1 MKSVNI
7 LGLSIHVNSVETTL
21 QDMKIYCSTKK
32 TFMVGMKLSSVKNV
46 MKYSQKNPAF
56 KDTLMELFMKMGAVK
71 MHAMFM
77 MLTFVQKENC

>member
-7 LGLSIHVNSVETTL
+7 LGLSIRVISVETTL

-32 TFMVGMKLSSVKNV
+32 TFMVGMKVSSVKNV
-46 MKYSQKNPAF
+46 TKYSQRNPAF
-56 KDTLMELFMKMGAVK
+56 KDTLTDLFMKMGAVK
-71 MHAMFM
+71 LDAIFV

>member
-7 LGLSIHVNSVETTL
+7 LGLSIRVISVETTL

-32 TFMVGMKLSSVKNV
+32 MFMVGMKVSNVKNV
-46 MKYSQKNPAF
+46 TKYSQINPAF
-56 KDTLMELFMKMGAVK
+56 KDTLTDLFMMMGAVK
-71 MHAMFM
+71 IHAMFV